1 MGFKL
6 LFVLC
11 IIVQI
16 IFVPLFLK
24 AQWPGAC
31 RKSLFF
37 KMICATAFLSIGFL
51 SMRIAE
57 NKSVYAIVMLVGLGF
72 GWLGD
77 FFLHLKNNQK
87 CFAIGFCNFLVGHIV
102 YIIAYIRTLPLISE
116 SYKFFNLFEIISA
129 AIILV
134 IAVIGFVKFKVQL
147 TMLILK
153 IGVCIYSLILMTM
166 YLKAASLGMCYWVSG
181 GKFGIIAFLVLTI
194 GSLCFMLSDA
204 TLGIIMFGG
213 QKRNKPLK
221 VFNIVT
227 YFVAQSMLASSILFI
242 NA

>member
-1 MGFKL
+1 MVFKL
-6 LFVLC
+6 LFALC

-31 RKSLFF
+31 RKSLTY
-37 KMICATAFLSIGFL
+37 KMICATAFLSMGIL
-51 SMRIAE
+51 SMQIAG
-57 NKSVYAIVMLVGLGF
+57 NKSDYAVLMLVGLVF

-77 FFLHLKNNQK
+77 FFLHIKSNQK

-102 YIIAYIRTLPLISE
+102 YIVAYIKTLPLISE
-116 SYKFFNLFEIISA
+116 SYKFFNLYEIISA
-129 AIILV
+129 AIILIV
-134 IAVIGFVKFKVQL
+134 AVIGFVKFKVQL

-153 IGVCIYSLILMTM
+153 IGVCVYSLLLMTM
-166 YLKAASLGMCYWVSG
+166 YLKASSLGMCYWLSG
-181 GKFGIIAFLVLTI
+181 GSFGIIAFLVLNI

-204 TLGIIMFGG
+204 SLGIIMFGG

-227 YFVAQSMLASSILFI
+227 YFVAQSLLASSILFI